1 MTINTYRDVA
11 CSNGHTAA
19 FQVGTDALLNGWS
32 TVSYSD
38 GTTRTAT
45 GADCPSAATLN
56 ASGAFW
62 LLQHVATGIKL
73 GLQRKADSN
82 TWTIQVTEG
91 GQSLSGGNATTME
104 SNATYTKTLLN
115 NAQWYP
121 STGTTNTKLHVVFDS
136 ASPSFVIMG
145 RRTPF
150 VGGST
155 SACFYLFLDYLTAV
169 TWSANPQPW
178 VAGAT
183 FSNGDTAP
191 ASLIGGNSSAWY
203 KRGISGETWSGSWAL
218 ENPATVAGSATSD
231 PSGSDV
237 EYEARWVNGN
247 TVAVLGESTL
257 FRLVQPYRTPTGG
270 MDSGASFARAAFGQV
285 TVPNDGTA
293 LAS

>member
-1 MTINTYRDVA
+1 MTINVYRD
-11 CSNGHTAA
+11 TAA
-19 FQVGTDALLNGWS
+19 STGHASVFELVTRLLANGWT

-56 ASGAFW
+56 ASNAYTV
-62 LLQHVATGIKL
+62 LTHTVSGIKL

-91 GQSLSGGNATTME
+91 GQALSGGNATTME
-104 SNATYTKTLLN
+104 SNATYTKTILS
-115 NAQWYP
+115 NAQFYP
-121 STGTTNTKLHVVFDS
+121 STGTTTVKLHTVVDNAS
-136 ASPSFVIMG
+136 ASFVIMG
-145 RRTPF
+145 RRSPF

-155 SACFYLFLDYLTAV
+155 SACFYLYLDYVTPL

-178 VAGAT
+178 VVGVR
-183 FSNGDTAP
+183 FDNGDVACAWLVSWSGNN
-191 ASLIGGNSSAWY
+191 ASWY
-203 KRGISGETWSGSWAL
+203 KRSISGESWTTQLAL
-218 ENPATVAGSATSD
+218 ENPGSVAGASTSD

-237 EYEARWVNGN
+237 ELEARWVVTNF
-247 TVAVLGESTL
+247 VLGKSTL
-257 FRLVQPYRTPTGG
+257 FKLVQPFRTPTGG
-270 MDSGASFARAAFGQV
+270 MDSGTSFARAAFGQV